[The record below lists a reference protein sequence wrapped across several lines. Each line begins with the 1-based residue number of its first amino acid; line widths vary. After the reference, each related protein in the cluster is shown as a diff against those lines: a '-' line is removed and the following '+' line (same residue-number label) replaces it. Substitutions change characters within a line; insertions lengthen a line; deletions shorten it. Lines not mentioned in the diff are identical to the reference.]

1 MSVGQRTR
9 LVAGHEEEGA
19 ETDTAQFGVE
29 IAKQKPVWEKSPSD
43 LKCEM
48 TTKNNQAVL
57 EQNAKI
63 L

>member
-1 MSVGQRTR
+1 LVQRTR

-29 IAKQKPVWEKSPSD
+29 IAKQKPVWAKSPSAPE
-43 LKCEM
+43 CEM
-48 TTKNNQAVL
+48 TTKNNQAIL
-57 EQNAKI
+57 EQSAKI